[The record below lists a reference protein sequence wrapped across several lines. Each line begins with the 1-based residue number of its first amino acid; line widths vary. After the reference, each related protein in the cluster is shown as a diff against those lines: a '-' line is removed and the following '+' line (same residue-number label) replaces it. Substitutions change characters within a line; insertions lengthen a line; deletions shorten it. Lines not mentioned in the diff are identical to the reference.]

1 MSPRMRIIRNIL
13 ALAFMIFISFNL
25 TPTPKQYDPISY
37 SEFMRMINE
46 EDISEISYS
55 DSEKYAIVHQI
66 STDEYYKVGI
76 VSAEN
81 FQADVYTYSL
91 NKADFNYSNTVP
103 VTRIDPFA
111 SFLVYLMVYSFFI
124 FVWNRIYF
132 WIAKK
137 RGKNPGK
144 ADDKSKNKSS
154 FSFGALKS
162 PLNSYTPRKVDKVD
176 IKFSDV
182 IGLDKQIDE
191 FQDIVRFLKEPQKYE
206 DIGASLPK
214 GILIYGKPGVGK
226 THIAKA
232 IAGEANVPFYEISA
246 SELQS
251 IYVGGAEEKIRNLF
265 DEAIKHTPAIIFI
278 DELDS
283 IAVKRYSDNSNRY
296 AASIVNQL
304 LACMDGFEKNTGI
317 IVIAATNH
325 IDKLDD
331 AILRSGRFDRK
342 IYIHEPDKES
352 RRKLIEYYS
361 ADKVMA
367 QEVDIGRLI
376 DLTYGLT
383 GADIKT
389 ILNEAA
395 ILAVRHG
402 LTAIDEDTI
411 MEAFRKV
418 EIGTE
423 NNITPSS
430 KEKLRKTA
438 IHEAGHAIVTK
449 HFGQDVS
456 EISIIARGNAA
467 GYNLAAPD
475 EESDYSFSELKH
487 RVMCLLAGRAAEELT
502 YKEPSAGASDD
513 LRRASSII
521 RDMFYRF
528 SMRDDQNISL
538 VYTEDSQF
546 NEMVAR
552 ESYTTMTDFFKKC
565 YKETM
570 EIIKA
575 KQTLL
580 TRLSDEL
587 LDKETLSKIQIEA
600 ILKDDNYHLKSE

>member
-1 MSPRMRIIRNIL
+1 MSPRARLLRDV
-13 ALAFMIFISFNL
+13 ISFML
-25 TPTPKQYDPISY
+25 LILISFAMTPMPKSFDTISY
-37 SEFMRMINE
+37 SEFTKLIKE
-46 EDISEISYS
+46 EDISEIDYNEQ
-55 DSEKYAIVHQI
+55 EKYAVIHQT
-66 STDEYYKVGI
+66 STDQQYKVTI
-76 VSAEN
+76 VSPES
-81 FQADVYTYSL
+81 FEKDVYNYSL
-91 NKADFNYSNTVP
+91 TKNDFSYSNTMP
-103 VTRIDPFA
+103 VQQP
-111 SFLVYLMVYSFFI
+111 SFIATLFFMLTFMMFFR
-124 FVWNRIYF
+124 FVWNRTYF
-132 WIAKK
+132 WIVRK
-137 RGKNPGK
+137 RGKVPENSNGN
-144 ADDKSKNKSS
+144 SSSS
-154 FSFGALKS
+154 FSFGALKDPRVS
-162 PLNSYTPRKVDKVD
+162 INPRKVEKIG

-191 FQDIVRFLKEPQKYE
+191 LQDIVRFLKEPQKYE

-214 GILIYGKPGVGK
+214 GILLYGKPGVGK

-232 IAGEANVPFYEISA
+232 IAGEAEVPFYEISA

-251 IYVGGAEEKIRNLF
+251 IYVGGAEEKIRSLF

-342 IYIHEPDKES
+342 IFIHEPDKES

-423 NNITPSS
+423 NNITSSS

-449 HFGQDVS
+449 YFGQDVS

-487 RVMCLLAGRAAEELT
+487 RVMCLLAGRAAEEIT
-502 YKEPSAGASDD
+502 YKETSAGASDD

-528 SMRDDQNISL
+528 SMRDDENISL

-546 NEMVAR
+546 NEMVAK
-552 ESYTTMTDFFKKC
+552 ESYTKMTDFFKKC
-565 YKETM
+565 YQETI
-570 EIIKA
+570 EIIKS
-575 KQTLL
+575 KQALL
-580 TRLSDEL
+580 TRLSEEL
-587 LDKETLSKIQIEA
+587 LDKETLSKSQIEE
-600 ILKDDNYHLKSE
+600 ILKNDNYQM